1 MTEPLLVPPSL
12 AEMAEVAWA
21 WRAGALQMAEL
32 THHPL
37 ARRREARLA
46 GSRTRLL
53 RPSGAQLV
61 AKAPSLP
68 PPALAATYKAQPLH
82 HARRT
87 KRADCE
93 LARPVLNAGSI
104 DDLGELFRGTRRIPS
119 VLVASF

>member
-53 RPSGAQLV
+53 RPSGAQHV
-61 AKAPSLP
+61 AKPPFLP
-68 PPALAATYKAQPLH
+68 PPALAATYSQGAAATSRQ
-82 HARRT
+82 T
-87 KRADCE
+87 D
-93 LARPVLNAGSI
+93 
-104 DDLGELFRGTRRIPS
+104 
-119 VLVASF
+119 